1 MDAEFDSLSNGTTFK
16 GGHPTKNRG
25 FAQNTEIY
33 EKSYRYILL
42 TVVPRVVL
50 AFSLIVLDA
59 ESIFLS
65 NGTTCRGRSDKKQ
78 GVWPEIR
85 NFGPNPVGISCS
97 Y

>member
-42 TVVPRVVL
+42 TVVPGVVL
-50 AFSLIVLDA
+50 AFSLMVLDA
-59 ESIFLS
+59 ESNSPSIP
-65 NGTTCRGRSDKKQ
+65 TT
-78 GVWPEIR
+78 
-85 NFGPNPVGISCS
+85 
-97 Y
+97 